1 MPLRKAGY
9 NRKELKLDF
18 DNHPNHQLTDW
29 LQEVRRDF
37 HMHPELGHKEFRTT
51 EKIKEILNG
60 LDIQLQN
67 LPSLE
72 TGAAGVF
79 SGQSDGKTIALRGDI
94 DALPM
99 TERNDVPYKS
109 VYEGMMHS
117 CGHDCHAT
125 IILGVAKTLAAS
137 DIRESLKGNVKFV
150 LQPAEETVSG
160 AMGMIDAGVL
170 QNPTI
175 DRIIGVHMNVDLPTG
190 HVGLYKGVSNAGA
203 DTFRLEIHGKGV
215 HGAFP
220 HEGIDPIV
228 AGAHFVNSVQSIVG
242 RNINPIDSAV
252 ITVGQFQSG
261 TASNIIPDRAVLTGT
276 VRTFKKEVRRL
287 IIQRLESIVAGMEKT
302 FQVEVDYQFNDGV
315 PVCIT
320 NETVTEDLY
329 EAAVKV
335 LGEENVHYVTAQM
348 GGEDFG
354 QFMDRVPGTFMRIG
368 CRNEEKGIIHKGHSP
383 YFDVDESALA
393 VGVEVLV
400 EAVRSYL
407 T

>member
-1 MPLRKAGY
+1 ML
-9 NRKELKLDF
+9 
-18 DNHPNHQLTDW
+18 DW

-51 EKIKEILNG
+51 EKIKEILSG
-60 LDIQLQN
+60 LDIQIQD

-72 TGAAGVF
+72 TGAAGIF
-79 SGQSDGKTIALRGDI
+79 SGQSEGKTIALRGDI

-125 IILGVAKTLAAS
+125 IILGVAKTLTAS
-137 DIRESLKGNVKFV
+137 DTWKHLKGNVKFI
-150 LQPAEETVSG
+150 LQPAEETISG

-175 DRIIGVHMNVDLPTG
+175 DRIIGVHMNVDLPVG

-228 AGAHFVNSVQSIVG
+228 AGAHFVNSVQSIVA
-242 RNINPIDSAV
+242 RNIDPLDSAV

-287 IIQRLESIVAGMEKT
+287 IIQRLEAIATSLEKA
-302 FQVEVDYQFNDGV
+302 FQVDVDYRFNDGV
-315 PVCIT
+315 AVCIT

-329 EAAVKV
+329 KTAVKV
-335 LGEENVHYVTAQM
+335 LGEENVHYVTPQM

-354 QFMDRVPGTFMRIG
+354 EFMDRVPGTFMRIG

-407 T
+407 R

>member
-1 MPLRKAGY
+1 
-9 NRKELKLDF
+9 
-18 DNHPNHQLTDW
+18 
-29 LQEVRRDF
+29 
-37 HMHPELGHKEFRTT
+37 MHPELGHQEFRTT

-137 DIRESLKGNVKFV
+137 DTWKHLKGNVKFI
-150 LQPAEETVSG
+150 LQPAEETISG

-175 DRIIGVHMNVDLPTG
+175 DRIIGVHMNVDLPVG

-228 AGAHFVNSVQSIVG
+228 AGAHFVNSVQSIVA
-242 RNINPIDSAV
+242 RNIDPLDSAV

-287 IIQRLESIVAGMEKT
+287 IIQRLEAIATSLEKA
-302 FQVEVDYQFNDGV
+302 FQVDVDYRFNDGV
-315 PVCIT
+315 AVCIT

-329 EAAVKV
+329 ETAVKV
-335 LGEENVHYVTAQM
+335 LGEENVHYVTPQM

-354 QFMDRVPGTFMRIG
+354 EFMDRVPGTFMRIG

-407 T
+407 K

>member
-1 MPLRKAGY
+1 MRLRKAGY

-18 DNHPNHQLTDW
+18 DNHPLSDW
-29 LQEVRRDF
+29 LQEIRRDF

-51 EKIKEILNG
+51 EKIKEILLG
-60 LDIQLQN
+60 LGIHIQD
-67 LPSLE
+67 LPALE
-72 TGAAGVF
+72 TGAAGIF
-79 SGQSDGKTIALRGDI
+79 PEQSEGKTIALRGDI

-99 TERNDVPYKS
+99 TQRNDVPYKS
-109 VYEGMMHS
+109 IYDGVMHS

-125 IILGVAKTLAAS
+125 IILGVAKTLADS
-137 DIRESLKGNVKFV
+137 DKWKQLKGNVKFI
-150 LQPAEETVSG
+150 LQPAEETIAG
-160 AMGMIDAGVL
+160 AMSMIDAGVL

-175 DRIIGVHMNVDLPTG
+175 DRIIGVHMNVDLPAG

-228 AGAHFVNSVQSIVG
+228 AGAHFVTGVQSIVG
-242 RNINPIDSAV
+242 RNIDPLDSAV

-261 TASNIIPDRAVLTGT
+261 TAPNIIPDRAVLTGT
-276 VRTFKKEVRRL
+276 VRTFKKEVRQL
-287 IIQRLESIVAGMEKT
+287 IIQRLESIATGLEKT
-302 FQVEVDYQFNDGV
+302 FQVDVDYRFTDGV
-315 PVCIT
+315 PICIT

-329 EAAVKV
+329 TAAVNV
-335 LGEENVHYVTAQM
+335 LGEDKVHYATAQM

-383 YFDVDESALA
+383 YFDVDETALA
-393 VGVEVLV
+393 VGVEVLT

-407 T
+407 K

>member
-1 MPLRKAGY
+1 ML
-9 NRKELKLDF
+9 
-18 DNHPNHQLTDW
+18 DW

-51 EKIKEILNG
+51 EKIKEILSG
-60 LDIQLQN
+60 LDIQIQD

-72 TGAAGVF
+72 TGAAGIF
-79 SGQSDGKTIALRGDI
+79 SGQSEGKTIALRGDI

-125 IILGVAKTLAAS
+125 IILGVAKTLTAS
-137 DIRESLKGNVKFV
+137 DTWKHLKGNVKFI
-150 LQPAEETVSG
+150 LQPAEETISG

-175 DRIIGVHMNVDLPTG
+175 DRIIGVHMNVDLPVG

-228 AGAHFVNSVQSIVG
+228 AGAHFVNSVQSIVA
-242 RNINPIDSAV
+242 RNIDPLDSAV

-287 IIQRLESIVAGMEKT
+287 IIQRLEAIATSLEKA
-302 FQVEVDYQFNDGV
+302 FQVDVDYRFNDGV
-315 PVCIT
+315 AVCIT

-329 EAAVKV
+329 ETAVKV
-335 LGEENVHYVTAQM
+335 LGEENVHYVTPQM

-354 QFMDRVPGTFMRIG
+354 EFMDRVPGTFMRIG

-407 T
+407 S